1 MDEYPS
7 PETLISYLKQAEDF
21 ARAGAAVSSRYFGTS
36 IEVERKADSSP
47 VTIADRESEQEMR
60 QLILSA
66 FPDHQILGEE
76 FGSAGDGESPWKWVL
91 DPIDGTKSFIHGIP
105 LYTVLVALMYED
117 QAMLGVIY
125 NPQTDEL
132 VSAGIGMGC
141 WYNGQAT
148 RVSTVS
154 SLEEARLQLT
164 DPGDYLRRDP
174 KHAADIMSGVRLTRT
189 WADAHGY
196 LLIATGRAEIM
207 IDPEMSL
214 WDIACLQPIITEA
227 GGEFTDIRGNRA
239 LGSSA
244 VATNGLLHEEVMR
257 TIGVSEYHRH

>member
-1 MDEYPS
+1 
-7 PETLISYLKQAEDF
+7 
-21 ARAGAAVSSRYFGTS
+21 
-36 IEVERKADSSP
+36 
-47 VTIADRESEQEMR
+47 
-60 QLILSA
+60 
-66 FPDHQILGEE
+66 
-76 FGSAGDGESPWKWVL
+76 
-91 DPIDGTKSFIHGIP
+91 
-105 LYTVLVALMYED
+105 
-117 QAMLGVIY
+117 
-125 NPQTDEL
+125 
-132 VSAGIGMGC
+132 MGC